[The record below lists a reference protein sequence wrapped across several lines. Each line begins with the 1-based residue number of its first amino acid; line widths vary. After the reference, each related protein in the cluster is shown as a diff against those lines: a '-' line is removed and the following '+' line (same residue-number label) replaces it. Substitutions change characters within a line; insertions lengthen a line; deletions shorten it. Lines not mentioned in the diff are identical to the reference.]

1 MMETRLIPHAT
12 GTLFLLLAMT
22 LVPLARANDYQVQ
35 VDSGVVEGKAGLEPG
50 IRVFEG
56 IPYAAPPVGNLR
68 WREPQP
74 VAPWKGVRPA
84 KAFGSR
90 PMQGH
95 LYDDM
100 VFRNH
105 GISEDCLYLNVWT
118 PAKAGVGPHLPVMVW
133 IFGGGF
139 MAGDTSEPRQDGTH
153 LAAKG
158 VVVVSMNYRLG
169 IFGFFSHPELSAES
183 GHHASGNYGIMDQTA
198 ALRWVQR
205 NIAAFG
211 GDPANVTIFGESAGS
226 YSVSVQM
233 ATPTARGLF
242 TKAIGESGS
251 LVGTRRI
258 PAAHVSTLEKAEAHG
273 LQFAAAMG
281 AHSLAELRAKS
292 AGQVL
297 RASRADRTWN
307 PAVVVD
313 GYVLPLSPHEIYV
326 AGDQAHVPLLA
337 GWNADEDRVYAVFG
351 SKRPTTESFEKMVH
365 TEYAEMAADVLKLYP
380 AKTDVEAIR
389 SAGDLAGD
397 RFIVSSAWN
406 WIDLHRRTGDAPV
419 YRYRF
424 DRDVPIPPGT
434 VINGAVA
441 TAADVGAA
449 HASEIPYVFNALG
462 LIHYI
467 PWQPEDHALSELMQA
482 YWTNFAKTGNPNGP
496 GLPEWPRYA
505 KDDAFQVMHLD
516 IHPRP
521 EPEVFRDRHEFW
533 DASPVAHPVVNSPSA
548 GG

>member
-1 MMETRLIPHAT
+1 MMVARLIPHAT
-12 GTLFLLLAMT
+12 STLLLLLAMT
-22 LVPLARANDYQVQ
+22 PARANDLQVQ
-35 VDSGVVEGKAGLEPG
+35 IDSGVVEGKVGHAPG

-56 IPYAAPPVGNLR
+56 IPYAAPPVGALR

-74 VAPWKGVRPA
+74 VAPWAGVRPA
-84 KAFGSR
+84 KAFGPR

-100 VFRNH
+100 VFRTH

-118 PAKAGVGPHLPVMVW
+118 PAPAGSGQRLPVMVW

-139 MAGDTSEPRQDGTH
+139 QAGDTSEPRQDGTN

-242 TKAIGESGS
+242 AKAIGESGS

-258 PAAHVSTLEKAEAHG
+258 PPGHVTTLAKAEAHG
-273 LQFAAAMG
+273 LQFAAAVG
-281 AHSLAELRAKS
+281 AHSLAELRAKT
-292 AGQVL
+292 AGEVL

-313 GYVLPLSPHEIYV
+313 GYILPRSPHDIYA
-326 AGDQAHVPLLA
+326 AGEQAHVPLLA
-337 GWNADEDRVYAVFG
+337 GWNADENRVYAVFG
-351 SKRPTTESFEKMVH
+351 SKRPTAASFEKMVR
-365 TEYAEMAADVLKLYP
+365 TEYTDMADEILKLYP
-380 AKTDVEAIR
+380 AKTDAETVR

-406 WIDLHRRTGDAPV
+406 WIELQRKTGRAPV

-467 PWQPEDHALSELMQA
+467 PWQPADHVLSDRMQA
-482 YWTNFAKTGNPNGP
+482 YWVNFARTGNPNGP
-496 GLPEWPRYA
+496 GLPVWPLYTES
-505 KDDAFQVMHLD
+505 DNYQVMHLD
-516 IHPRP
+516 VAIRP
-521 EPEVFRDRHEFW
+521 EPEVFRRRHEFW
-533 DASPVAHPVVNSPSA
+533 DAAPAAHPVANALTS
-548 GG
+548 GR